1 MSSAYDKVEAFLKPV
16 KDEKPLQASLEDL
29 TTFAFLIPLGAIY
42 LNDREAVNDLK
53 NVPHNTGDAKVPESP
68 FTQLLVLI
76 AFVLSVLRIVAHR
89 FYNSHPW
96 LDLGFSLAV
105 WGVFLTVWILSNNT
119 ITKINALKLIPTPT
133 PAPNSL
139 DDMKNKII
147 TSAAT
152 SVTRERDWAV
162 LGFILS
168 SLYTAYCAFTI
179 KDDLEGLMSPSDA
192 ADAAVPK

>member
-42 LNDREAVNDLK
+42 MNNREAVNDLK
-53 NVPHNTGDAKVPESP
+53 NVTSNTGDAKVPESP

-105 WGVFLTVWILSNNT
+105 WGVFLTVWILSNST
-119 ITKINALKLIPTPT
+119 ITKINALKVTTAPTAVQT
-133 PAPNSL
+133 EQ
-139 DDMKNKII
+139 NKIV
-147 TSAAT
+147 TSAAS

-179 KDDLEGLMSPSDA
+179 KDDLEGLMTPSDA
-192 ADAAVPK
+192 AAAASAEPK

>member
-42 LNDREAVNDLK
+42 MNNREAVNDLK
-53 NVPHNTGDAKVPESP
+53 NVPNNTGDAKVPESP

-105 WGVFLTVWILSNNT
+105 WGVFLTVWILSNST
-119 ITKINALKLIPTPT
+119 ITKINALKAAS
-133 PAPNSL
+133 PAAGSVGEAN
-139 DDMKNKII
+139 NKIV
-147 TSAAT
+147 TSAAS

-179 KDDLEGLMSPSDA
+179 KDDLEGLMTPSDA
-192 ADAAVPK
+192 AAAATSG